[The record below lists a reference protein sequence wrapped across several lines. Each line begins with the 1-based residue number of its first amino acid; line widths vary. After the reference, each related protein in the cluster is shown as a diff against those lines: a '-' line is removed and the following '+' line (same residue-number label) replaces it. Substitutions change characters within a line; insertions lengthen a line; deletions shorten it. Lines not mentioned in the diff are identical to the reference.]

1 MAPWRPAMHGGSL
14 TQAAL
19 SGDVPA
25 FGYGVGAPAASD
37 SVTGGASFDLD
48 GGLLPGAT
56 LPQQGPNYVTT
67 AGSCATVVAPSS
79 AVARRIAL
87 LSEPALPPPG
97 ARPMSPTSP
106 SPCARFA

>member
-1 MAPWRPAMHGGSL
+1 MHGGSL

-56 LPQQGPNYVTT
+56 GPNYVTT

-87 LSEPALPPPG
+87 LNEPALPPPG
-97 ARPMSPTSP
+97 ARPMSPPSP
-106 SPCARFA
+106 STCARFA